1 MGQRFTIDA
10 AIMQQLIYHNVQQ
23 NSFGD
28 NRMLPDVLDV
38 PAALLVRIWPFQ
50 ILTQQAILNI
60 KIIRK
65 IWQNLKKA
73 LSPSPTR
80 HYGQQASMPTG

>member
-10 AIMQQLIYHNVQQ
+10 AIMQQLYFIDNVQQ

-38 PAALLVRIWPFQ
+38 PAALSVQIWPF
-50 ILTQQAILNI
+50 
-60 KIIRK
+60 RF
-65 IWQNLKKA
+65 
-73 LSPSPTR
+73 
-80 HYGQQASMPTG
+80 